1 MPVGFER
8 LLLGKEFFDVVFWH
22 RFIIRQERDRMQG
35 GLRATDHRVRC
46 ASDRSWLLSMSSDP
60 GYLKTGAR
68 TPDPASLRRHQ
79 GQKSEEKPQTGV

>member
-1 MPVGFER
+1 VGFER

-22 RFIIRQERDRMQG
+22 RSIIRQERGRMQ

-60 GYLKTGAR
+60 GYLKNIYQTAR
-68 TPDPASLRRHQ
+68 PGKPAPSSGPKKR
-79 GQKSEEKPQTGV
+79 